1 MAFKRR
7 IPVVL
12 NDKTAAEA
20 AVLSF
25 RLAKIGTN
33 VQIIKT
39 GQMGE
44 NGWAETS
51 YWDNFAIPAAIQVDF
66 A

>member
-1 MAFKRR
+1 
-7 IPVVL
+7 L
-12 NDKTAAEA
+12 NDKTAASA

-25 RLAKIGTN
+25 RLAKIGTG

-51 YWDNFAIPAAIQVDF
+51 YWDNFAIPVAIPADF